1 MEGLNQAVLLE
12 ALADCGEPL
21 LLVHLNVPDWPI
33 VFSNRAFDMLSPE
46 IAPNEALGSALD
58 TLFGRE
64 TAVEV
69 SDAVHSRT
77 GLKFAVQ
84 LKGRECLLD
93 LQFPGGDES
102 SICAL
107 YFRGVNVVPLA
118 DADPQ
123 KALLRAKRKLKD
135 LSREDL
141 ATGLLNK
148 RAFHDVFTHDWAVAN
163 RENTALSLIVV
174 QLDDVG
180 IYLTTFG
187 PHALDSCL
195 RRVGQCL
202 RRKLRR
208 ASDLMAHTGNGQF
221 VILSHASDEPGV
233 SDFATKLT
241 ADIRALGIHH
251 PKSSVAKFVTASCR
265 VVVVTPSG
273 AGDANAFF
281 EETLGA

>member
-1 MEGLNQAVLLE
+1 MEGLHQTVLLD

-21 LLVHLNVPDWPI
+21 LLVNLQLADWPV
-33 VFSNRAFDMLSPE
+33 VFSNRAFTMLV
-46 IAPNEALGSALD
+46 PNLASNVALGSALD
-58 TLFGRE
+58 SLFGRE

-69 SDAVHSRT
+69 SDAIHSRT

-93 LQFPGGDES
+93 LHFPGGDEAS
-102 SICAL
+102 VCAL

-118 DADPQ
+118 EADPQ
-123 KALLRAKRKLKD
+123 KALLKAKRKIKN
-135 LSREDL
+135 LSREDM

-148 RAFHDVFTHDWAVAN
+148 RAFEDVFLHDWAVAS
-163 RENTALSLIVV
+163 REKSALSLIILQV
-174 QLDDVG
+174 DDVET
-180 IYLTTFG
+180 YLSTFG

-208 ASDLMAHTGNGQF
+208 ASDLMAHVGAGQF

-233 SDFATKLT
+233 SDFAAKL
-241 ADIRALGIHH
+241 AIDVRELGIHH
-251 PKSSVAKFVTASCR
+251 PKSTVAKFVTGTCHA
-265 VVVVTPSG
+265 VVAAPAE
-273 AGDANAFF
+273 AGDARAFL
-281 EETLGA
+281 EHSLGN